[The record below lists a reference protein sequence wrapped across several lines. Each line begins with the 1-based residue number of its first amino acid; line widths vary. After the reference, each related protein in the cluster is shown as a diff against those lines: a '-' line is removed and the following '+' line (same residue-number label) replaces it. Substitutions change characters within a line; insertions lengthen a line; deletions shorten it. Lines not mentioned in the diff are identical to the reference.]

1 MPALQPKIAYLQDL
15 MMVLAVQIQ
24 CNGDPKE
31 LPLVEVTVGAPGPG
45 KVRIRHHT
53 IGLSFLGV

>member
-1 MPALQPKIAYLQDL
+1 
-15 MMVLAVQIQ
+15 MVLAVQIQ
-24 CNGDPKE
+24 CNGDPEE
-31 LPLVEVTVGAPGPG
+31 LPLIEVTVGAPGPG